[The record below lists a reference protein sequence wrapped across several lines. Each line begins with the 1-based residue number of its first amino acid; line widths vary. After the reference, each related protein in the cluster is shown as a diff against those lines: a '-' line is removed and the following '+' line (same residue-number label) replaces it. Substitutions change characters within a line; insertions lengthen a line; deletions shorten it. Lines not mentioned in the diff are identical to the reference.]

1 MKPIDHTKIY
11 KQYKGKWVVLDQT
24 RSKVLAADERLNKAV
39 DKFHK
44 RFGTQQVPSV
54 LKVPTEL
61 LPFVGIG
68 E

>member
-24 RSKVLAADERLNKAV
+24 RSKVLVADQKLNKAV
-39 DKFHK
+39 EKFHRK
-44 RFGTQQVPSV
+44 FGTKKIPSV

-61 LPFVGIG
+61 LPFVGIRV
-68 E
+68 